1 LFLLQ
6 RSLRLLRPRA
16 SIIRAHRQSVST
28 GSDLDPSILSVKE
41 ETTNS
46 PALYEAAETLKKLK
60 E

>member
-1 LFLLQ
+1 L
-6 RSLRLLRPRA
+6 
-16 SIIRAHRQSVST
+16 VST